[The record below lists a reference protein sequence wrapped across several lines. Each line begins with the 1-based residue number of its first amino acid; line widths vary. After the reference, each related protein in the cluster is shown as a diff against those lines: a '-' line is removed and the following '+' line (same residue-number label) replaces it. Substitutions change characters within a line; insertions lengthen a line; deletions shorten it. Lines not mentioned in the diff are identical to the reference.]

1 MFLVI
6 LVLFTMGAAPDKGKP
21 LTLIQTFKLP
31 AEIKGR
37 FDHFGIDLKGH
48 RLFATPEDYH
58 ALLVLDYR
66 TGKILQTVR
75 GIEKPHAVVYRD
87 DIDRIYVTDGEAG
100 VVRIIDGKTYKILK
114 SVPLQL
120 DADAMSYDPAT
131 KLLYIVSGGKDV
143 KMSYST
149 LSIVDSTAGEKLADI
164 KVEGDTL
171 EVMALEKASQKL
183 YLNNRA
189 KNEVP
194 VIDREK
200 RTILETWPVTLGKMN
215 VSMAYDEANH
225 RLFVGCR
232 SGHIVVF
239 DTQTGKELQALK
251 IAEGIDDLHFDAR
264 SKLLIAACAAGSVD
278 LYREVDP
285 DHYQRLALIPTSPIA
300 KTSLLVTALKRFYV
314 IVPKH
319 IILTPPIPQD
329 KEATIEDAKVM
340 VFEVLP

>member
-1 MFLVI
+1 MKKSYVMFLAI
-6 LVLFTMGAAPDKGKP
+6 LVLVTMGAAPDKKEP
-21 LTLIQTFKLP
+21 LTLVQTFKLP

-37 FDHFGIDLKGH
+37 FDHFGIDLKNH

-66 TGKILQTVR
+66 SGKILQTVR
-75 GIEKPHAVVYRD
+75 GIEKPHAVVYRE

-100 VVRIIDGKTYKILK
+100 VVRIIDGKSYKILK
-114 SVPLQL
+114 SVSLQL
-120 DADAMSYDPAT
+120 DADAMSYDPT
-131 KLLYIVSGGKDV
+131 THLLYVVSGGKDV

-149 LSIVDSTAGEKLADI
+149 LSVVDSTAGEKQADI

-171 EVMALEKASQKL
+171 EVMALEKSSPKL

-200 RTILETWPVTLGKMN
+200 RTIVQTWPVTLGKTN
-215 VSMAYDEANH
+215 VSMAYDEVNH

-251 IAEGIDDLHFDAR
+251 IAEGIDDLHFDPQ
-264 SKLLIAACAAGSVD
+264 SKRLYAACGAGSGSVD
-278 LYREVDP
+278 TYQEVDP
-285 DHYQRLALIPTSPIA
+285 DHYQSLGQLPSAPGARNGRL
-300 KTSLLVTALKRFYV
+300 
-314 IVPKH
+314 VPE
-319 IILTPPIPQD
+319 LRRYFLAVPQHD
-329 KEATIEDAKVM
+329 NANAEIRVYS
-340 VFEVLP
+340 VQ

>member
-1 MFLVI
+1 MKKSYVMFVAI
-6 LVLFTMGAAPDKGKP
+6 LVLLTMGAAPDKKGA
-21 LTLIQTFKLP
+21 LTLVQTFKLP

-37 FDHFGIDLKGH
+37 FDHFGIDLKHH

-66 TGKILQTVR
+66 DGKILETVR
-75 GIEKPHAVVYRD
+75 GIEKPHAVVYRE

-100 VVRIIDGKTYKILK
+100 MVRIIDGKTYKILK
-114 SVPLQL
+114 SVQLQL

-131 KLLYIVSGGKDV
+131 HLLYVVSGGKDV
-143 KMSYST
+143 KMTYST
-149 LSIVDSTAGEKLADI
+149 LSVVDSTAGEKQADI
-164 KVEGDTL
+164 KVDGDTL
-171 EVMALEKASQKL
+171 EVMALEKASAKL

-215 VSMAYDEANH
+215 VAMAYDEANH

-251 IAEGIDDLHFDAR
+251 IAEGIDDLHFDPQ
-264 SKLLIAACAAGSVD
+264 SKRLYAACGAGSGSVD
-278 LYREVDP
+278 TYQEVDP
-285 DHYQRLALIPTSPIA
+285 DHYQSLGQLPSGAGARNGRL
-300 KTSLLVTALKRFYV
+300 
-314 IVPKH
+314 VPELH
-319 IILTPPIPQD
+319 RYFLAVPQHD
-329 KEATIEDAKVM
+329 NANAEIRVYSVE
-340 VFEVLP
+340 

>member
-1 MFLVI
+1 
-6 LVLFTMGAAPDKGKP
+6 
-21 LTLIQTFKLP
+21 
-31 AEIKGR
+31 
-37 FDHFGIDLKGH
+37 
-48 RLFATPEDYH
+48 
-58 ALLVLDYR
+58 
-66 TGKILQTVR
+66 
-75 GIEKPHAVVYRD
+75 
-87 DIDRIYVTDGEAG
+87 
-100 VVRIIDGKTYKILK
+100 KILK

-120 DADAMSYDPAT
+120 DADAMSYDPTT

-149 LSIVDSTAGEKLADI
+149 LSVVDSTAGEKFADI

-285 DHYQRLALIPTSPIA
+285 DHYQSLGQIPSRPGSRNGRLAPELRRYFLA
-300 KTSLLVTALKRFYV
+300 
-314 IVPKH
+314 VPEH
-319 IILTPPIPQD
+319 DGANAEIRIFRVQ
-329 KEATIEDAKVM
+329 
-340 VFEVLP
+340 

>member
-1 MFLVI
+1 MKKAYMMFLVI

-66 TGKILQTVR
+66 NGKILQTVH
-75 GIEKPHAVVYRD
+75 GIEKPHAVVYRE

-120 DADAMSYDPAT
+120 DADAMSYDPTT

-149 LSIVDSTAGEKLADI
+149 LSVVDSTAGEKFADI

-171 EVMALEKASQKL
+171 EVMALEKASPKL

-189 KNEVP
+189 KT
-194 VIDREK
+194 K
-200 RTILETWPVTLGKMN
+200 
-215 VSMAYDEANH
+215 
-225 RLFVGCR
+225 CR
-232 SGHIVVF
+232 
-239 DTQTGKELQALK
+239 
-251 IAEGIDDLHFDAR
+251 
-264 SKLLIAACAAGSVD
+264 
-278 LYREVDP
+278 
-285 DHYQRLALIPTSPIA
+285 
-300 KTSLLVTALKRFYV
+300 
-314 IVPKH
+314 
-319 IILTPPIPQD
+319 
-329 KEATIEDAKVM
+329 
-340 VFEVLP
+340 